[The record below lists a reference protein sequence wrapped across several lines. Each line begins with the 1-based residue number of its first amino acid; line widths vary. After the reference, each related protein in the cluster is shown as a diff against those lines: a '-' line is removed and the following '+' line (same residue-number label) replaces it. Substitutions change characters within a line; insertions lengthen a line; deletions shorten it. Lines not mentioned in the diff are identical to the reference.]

1 MENMKA
7 LVLKNVG
14 QLNIEEVKK
23 PEPAKG
29 EVLVKV
35 GACGIC
41 GSDIPRAYK
50 DGAHNMPLIIGHEF
64 AGTVE
69 AVGDGVDNSWLKKK
83 VGVFPLIPCNKC
95 QCCLD
100 KKYEMCSSYSYLG
113 SRRDGGFA
121 EYVSVPEWNLIEL
134 PESITVEQAAM
145 LEPMAV
151 AVHAI
156 RQALKVKGYDVLG
169 KLEAQIL
176 DKSVVVMGLGTIGLL
191 VTMFLKDL
199 GFKNVYTVGNKE
211 TQLKMVK
218 ELGISED
225 DYCDIN
231 VWDEIDWIRSK
242 TMVDGN
248 CHGADFF
255 FECVGSSRSLDA
267 GIYSCAPSSVVCTV
281 GNPHGD
287 MDLKRHTYWQIL
299 RNQLTLVGTWNS
311 SFTHDSSDDWN
322 YVVDR
327 LSQGKINPQ
336 KLISHEYDLDHI
348 CGGFEIMRDKS
359 QEYIKIMMKFIAN
372 KDDLL

>member
-1 MENMKA
+1 
-7 LVLKNVG
+7 
-14 QLNIEEVKK
+14 
-23 PEPAKG
+23 
-29 EVLVKV
+29 
-35 GACGIC
+35 
-41 GSDIPRAYK
+41 
-50 DGAHNMPLIIGHEF
+50 MPLIIGHEF

-134 PESITVEQAAM
+134 PEFITVEQAAM